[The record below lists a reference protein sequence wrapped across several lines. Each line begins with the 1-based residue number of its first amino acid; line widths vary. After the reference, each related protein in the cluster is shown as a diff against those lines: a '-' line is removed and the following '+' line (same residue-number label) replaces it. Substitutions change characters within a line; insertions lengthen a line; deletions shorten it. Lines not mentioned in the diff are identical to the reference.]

1 MMRMKPTFGSWGY
14 NIMLNRQKMKEKG
27 REKNGKYEKN
37 IYIYIRRRQKD
48 PRGEM
53 AVVMIWNDN

>member
-27 REKNGKYEKN
+27 REKNGKYEKKK
-37 IYIYIRRRQKD
+37 YIYKTKAKRPKRRNGSRD
-48 PRGEM
+48 DME
-53 AVVMIWNDN
+53 

>member
-27 REKNGKYEKN
+27 REKNGKYEKKK
-37 IYIYIRRRQKD
+37 YIYI
-48 PRGEM
+48 
-53 AVVMIWNDN
+53 

>member
-27 REKNGKYEKN
+27 REKNGKYEKKKY
-37 IYIYIRRRQKD
+37 IYIYKTKAKRPKRRNGSRD
-48 PRGEM
+48 DME
-53 AVVMIWNDN
+53 